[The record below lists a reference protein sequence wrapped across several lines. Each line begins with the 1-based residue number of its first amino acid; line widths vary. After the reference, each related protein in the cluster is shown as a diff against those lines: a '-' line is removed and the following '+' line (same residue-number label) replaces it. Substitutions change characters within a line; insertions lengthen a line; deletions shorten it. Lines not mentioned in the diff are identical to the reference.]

1 MPGRS
6 EEPVDE
12 KQELKRLR
20 RLDRVYACYAYLGLF
35 TIAALAVSIVP
46 VSTPDGREGYG
57 MALVLPGTLVPIV
70 LVTTIVL
77 TVRLRS
83 HKPLRLLGRSTLFL
97 ALLLALLGFAAS
109 VSKGYADWLFEYA
122 FDISIGIYGCAATI
136 VPVWWFAIGRRRF
149 RESLVSNPQ

>member
-1 MPGRS
+1 
-6 EEPVDE
+6 
-12 KQELKRLR
+12 
-20 RLDRVYACYAYLGLF
+20 
-35 TIAALAVSIVP
+35 
-46 VSTPDGREGYG
+46 